1 MEIALEKSL
10 ATASKVQVALKDL
23 QLQNY
28 IMQRQNLQYQD
39 TKSSH
44 KFSLEIYCI
53 LTGKNNTEVAF
64 FITSK

>member
-1 MEIALEKSL
+1 MALEKSL

-28 IMQRQNLQYQD
+28 IKQRQNLQYQD

-44 KFSLEIYCI
+44 NSVLKYTVF
-53 LTGKNNTEVAF
+53 
-64 FITSK
+64 